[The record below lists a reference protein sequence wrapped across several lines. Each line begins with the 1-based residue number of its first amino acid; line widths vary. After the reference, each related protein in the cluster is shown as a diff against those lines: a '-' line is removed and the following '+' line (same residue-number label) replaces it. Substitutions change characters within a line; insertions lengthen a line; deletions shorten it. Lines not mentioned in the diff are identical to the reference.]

1 MGRDNGMTQGGRSP
15 LRLLKISTIGLLNI
29 SLTGHTHV
37 HREAAISRQ
46 RGMFKH
52 VVQPPSRVS
61 RGKGHSYCDA
71 RSVHSVRERARRE
84 ERQVCAPEG
93 GKMAR
98 TPLAAFFNIPGEVVS
113 TPFLHQH
120 FTPSPLNPP
129 TRGEELETKGRKATT
144 VIKHDTGGAL
154 SLKSMAS

>member
-1 MGRDNGMTQGGRSP
+1 MRKYGFES
-15 LRLLKISTIGLLNI
+15 IGLKFDGKHGTSKGEENVQKACPRGGGEP
-29 SLTGHTHV
+29 SN
-37 HREAAISRQ
+37 RAAVAFV
-46 RGMFKH
+46 RGTYI
-52 VVQPPSRVS
+52 RI
-61 RGKGHSYCDA
+61 
-71 RSVHSVRERARRE
+71 RERARRE